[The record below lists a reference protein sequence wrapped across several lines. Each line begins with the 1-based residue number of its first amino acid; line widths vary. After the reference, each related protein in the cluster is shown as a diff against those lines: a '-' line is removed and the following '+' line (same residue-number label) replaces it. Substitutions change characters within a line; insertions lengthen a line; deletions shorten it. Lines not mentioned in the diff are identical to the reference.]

1 MTNLYKV
8 YTSVH
13 NSELK
18 QEITESRDSVSE
30 MNLSGMTDSDL
41 VEISESIIEDLFTSG
56 YSEDDTYGAVSKV
69 FETFYGNVSSTHRK
83 EKLERL
89 SEAFNRAFDKVYSF
103 AETNSTKAFIDY
115 RVGKVIS
122 EKWNNKVTHEH
133 GNERLHAALIS
144 EESHKLKSVLTKL
157 FTDIVEKKDDS
168 YLETDMKKRQKNNEK
183 ARKDMAKMGSMKNPH
198 FEETNIRGNDSEEQK
213 KRLEKK
219 RGMKLDDHPQ
229 FKKEEVSAI
238 RKDWGDAYSSIYEK
252 KMDPVGQEDGDIDND
267 GDKDS
272 SDKYLMKRRKA
283 IGKAMGKNGKCEK
296 CGKDPC
302 ECDTKKEGYMPM
314 TPERTARVEKAKKK
328 AYNMDM
334 RAQAK
339 GDTKEADKQFK
350 RRMAMDSGTKMRKEE
365 VVNEAAGG
373 IIAGTTALM
382 KGATAAKAVKGAS
395 LLSKGASLA
404 GGLGSLARGV
414 GAGAGIGNKAAAAL
428 GAAGGF
434 GLAKATEKKKQQ
446 QESVFSQAELDRI
459 EEIVNSWED

>member
-133 GNERLHAALIS
+133 GNERLHASLIS

-157 FTDIVEKKDDS
+157 FTDIAEKKDDS

-229 FKKEEVSAI
+229 FKKEEVSTI
-238 RKDWGDAYSSIYEK
+238 RKDWGDAYAAIYEK
-252 KMDPVGQEDGDIDND
+252 KLDPVGQEDGDIDND

-283 IGKAMGKNGKCEK
+283 IGKAMGKKDMKSEECEVCDGKHDEK
-296 CGKDPC
+296 KHKKMM
-302 ECDTKKEGYMPM
+302 KKEGYMPM
-314 TPERTARVEKAKKK
+314 TPERTARVDKAKKK
-328 AYNMDM
+328 AYDMDM

-350 RRMAMDSGTKMRKEE
+350 RRMAMDFGTKMKKE
-365 VVNEAAGG
+365 
-373 IIAGTTALM
+373 
-382 KGATAAKAVKGAS
+382 
-395 LLSKGASLA
+395 
-404 GGLGSLARGV
+404 GV
-414 GAGAGIGNKAAAAL
+414 
-428 GAAGGF
+428 
-434 GLAKATEKKKQQ
+434 E
-446 QESVFSQAELDRI
+446 FSEAELKAF